1 MAALRLSL
9 KLKKKILLPPH
20 FIPPL
25 LLHRYFPQQKRGQI
39 YFPGSAAAENKS
51 DPFSGRFSL
60 KKEPGSKPGSLCRSR
75 LVDELF
81 EIKHLHRL

>member
-25 LLHRYFPQQKRGQI
+25 LLHRYFPQQKSGQI
-39 YFPGSAAAENKS
+39 YFPTQRSLENKS
-51 DPFSGRFSL
+51 DPFSGRFL
-60 KKEPGSKPGSLCRSR
+60 KKEKPGSKPGSLCRSR
-75 LVDELF
+75 LVDELL